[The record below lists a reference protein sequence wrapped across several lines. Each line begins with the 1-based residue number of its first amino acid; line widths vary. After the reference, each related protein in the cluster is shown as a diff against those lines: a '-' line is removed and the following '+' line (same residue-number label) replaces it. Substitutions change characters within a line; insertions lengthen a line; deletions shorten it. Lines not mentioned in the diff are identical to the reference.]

1 MRTLRYDDARFIITQ
16 SEMEPAMS
24 TVEQSS
30 GLIPAILESAPLS
43 GGVLAHITDGR
54 GLDIFTDFGDQ
65 GCNYSQEKLP

>member
-1 MRTLRYDDARFIITQ
+1 
-16 SEMEPAMS
+16 MS